1 VTVHLKIHI
10 SSKLKGSMMKR
21 HPWIGLLGVAMFVGL
36 AGGSAVADET
46 VSIGGSRA
54 VLIKPKAPRASV
66 ILMPGGDG
74 RIGVGDHGDVHAL
87 AFNQLVRTRQAY
99 AARGLAVLVVDAGT
113 PLDAAVQYMA
123 AIKRPVTVIGTS
135 RGTLRAAEGIARGA
149 RPDALVLTS
158 GFLSAESGSGQNV
171 MSILAS
177 PASLPRTLVIH
188 HSQDSCRATLPAG
201 VEPFIKWSAGR
212 ARVRWVS
219 GGVSE
224 GDACEARAYHGFNG
238 LDGQIVGIAGS
249 FH

>member
-1 VTVHLKIHI
+1 
-10 SSKLKGSMMKR
+10 MKQQY
-21 HPWIGLLGVAMFVGL
+21 WIGLLGAAAML
-36 AGGSAVADET
+36 AGLVSGSAFADET

-66 ILMPGGDG
+66 ILMPGGNGAIAAGDNG
-74 RIGVGDHGDVHAL
+74 DIGAL
-87 AFNQLVRTRQAY
+87 KFNQLVRTRHAY
-99 AARGLAVLVVDAGT
+99 AARGLAVLVVDAST
-113 PLDAAVQYMA
+113 PLDGAVQYMA

-171 MSILAS
+171 MSILGS
-177 PASLPRTLVIH
+177 PSSLPRTLVIH

-212 ARVRWVS
+212 ARVSWVS
-219 GGVSE
+219 GGISE
-224 GDACEARAYHGFNG
+224 GDPCEARAYHGFNG
-238 LDGQIVGIAGS
+238 LDGRIVGIAAG

>member
-1 VTVHLKIHI
+1 
-10 SSKLKGSMMKR
+10 MKR
-21 HPWIGLLGVAMFVGL
+21 QQWIGLLSAAMLVGL

-54 VLIKPKAPRASV
+54 ILIKPNAPRASV

-74 RIGVGDHGDVHAL
+74 SIAAGDHGDIHAL
-87 AFNQLVRTRQAY
+87 NFNQLVRTRQAY
-99 AARGLAVLVVDAGT
+99 AARGLAVLIVDANT
-113 PLDAAVQYMA
+113 PLEGAVQYMA

-171 MSILAS
+171 MSILGS

-188 HSQDSCRATLPAG
+188 HTQDSCRATLPAG

-212 ARVRWVS
+212 AKVTWVS
-219 GGVSE
+219 GGISE
-224 GDACEARAYHGFNG
+224 GDPCQARAYHGFNG
-238 LDGQIVGIAGS
+238 IDGQIVGIAAG